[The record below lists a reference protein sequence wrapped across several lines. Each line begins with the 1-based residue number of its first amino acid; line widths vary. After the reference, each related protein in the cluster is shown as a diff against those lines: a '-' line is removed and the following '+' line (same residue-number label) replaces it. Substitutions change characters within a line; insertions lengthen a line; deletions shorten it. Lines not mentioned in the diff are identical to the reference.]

1 MQNITRR
8 EFLNKGVLLAG
19 GGICVLTAGSGLL
32 FPQISEAS
40 KFEFPESTCGARNE
54 GQNKILIAY
63 ASMSGSTGEVAES
76 IGEVLCAA
84 GATVDVRLVNKVKDL
99 RPYNAF
105 VVGSAVRSDMW
116 LPEAKNFIVANC
128 GMLMEA
134 PVAYFL
140 TCLTLV
146 RSTEESRR
154 KARSFI
160 KPMLDLV
167 PEVHPVDIGFFA
179 GVLDYS
185 KFSFGMRAVMK
196 YKMWTKGV
204 QEGDYRNW
212 DAIRT
217 WAKSLRPKL
226 MSPQLKQTAVS

>member
-1 MQNITRR
+1 MQKITRR
-8 EFLNKGVLLAG
+8 EFLNKGALLVG
-19 GGICVLTAGSGLL
+19 GGICALTSGSGLL

-40 KFEFPESTCGARNE
+40 NVEFPESTCGAKNE
-54 GQNKILIAY
+54 GRKKILIAY
-63 ASMSGSTGEVAES
+63 ASMSGSTGEVAGA

-84 GATVDVRLVNKVKDL
+84 GATVDVRLANKVKDL

-116 LPEAKNFIVANC
+116 LPEAKNFIASNC
-128 GMLMEA
+128 KILREA

-140 TCLTLV
+140 TCLTLA
-146 RSTEESRR
+146 RPTEENRR

-160 KPMLDLV
+160 KPMLGAV
-167 PEVHPVDIGFFA
+167 PEVQPVDIGFFA

-185 KFSFGMRAVMK
+185 KFSFGMRTIMK

-226 MSPQLKQTAVS
+226 MSQQLKQMVVS